1 MNAKAHALT
10 FLWLLPFFVTQLR
23 RLSPGVSRRDVLNS
37 KYKHTNSWLIV
48 PNNSAG
54 HYRKATAVALGFI
67 STNSGGI
74 AVSLFLS
81 RRSSRLAVLA
91 HV

>member
-1 MNAKAHALT
+1 MT
-10 FLWLLPFFVTQLR
+10 WL
-23 RLSPGVSRRDVLNS
+23 
-37 KYKHTNSWLIV
+37 

-74 AVSLFLS
+74 AVSASITCFRARVRMLS
-81 RRSSRLAVLA
+81 LPTLVNVAVPDDRRPRV
-91 HV
+91 